1 MLNQYDKTHS
11 RDRVKD
17 RQLNKEKFKNIQGV
31 TLIELMI
38 VILIVAV
45 LGMVAYPSYQNSMIK
60 TRRSDGISALL
71 SSAQTLERC
80 FTEYNKYNHANC
92 SIQNSTNFSSS
103 EGYYSITVTTTASTF
118 SLSAA
123 AQGAQAPDSS
133 CTPIVLTHT
142 GAKTPTDCW

>member
-1 MLNQYDKTHS
+1 MLNRYDKSHS
-11 RDRVKD
+11 RDSVKD

-45 LGMVAYPSYQNSMIK
+45 LGMVAYPSYQNSMMK

-80 FTEYNKYNHANC
+80 FTEYNKYNRFEV
-92 SIQNSTNFSSS
+92 QPFPLFL
-103 EGYYSITVTTTASTF
+103 ERVYVF
-118 SLSAA
+118 
-123 AQGAQAPDSS
+123 
-133 CTPIVLTHT
+133 
-142 GAKTPTDCW
+142 

>member
-92 SIQNSTNFSSS
+92 SIQNSTSFNSS
-103 EGYYSITVTTTASTF
+103 EGYYSISVTTTASTF

-123 AQGAQAPDSS
+123 AQGAQAPDAS